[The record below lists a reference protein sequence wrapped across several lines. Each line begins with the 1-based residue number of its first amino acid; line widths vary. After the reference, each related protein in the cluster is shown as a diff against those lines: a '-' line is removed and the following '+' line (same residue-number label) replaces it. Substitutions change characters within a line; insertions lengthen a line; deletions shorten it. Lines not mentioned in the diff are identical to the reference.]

1 MKIISYLR
9 SNRGQGFVEYLF
21 IVGLIALLLFVTIQ
35 MFGNTV
41 GQAFNKAGQQVTAA
55 TKW

>member
-1 MKIISYLR
+1 MKILSYLR

-21 IVGLIALLLFVTIQ
+21 IIGLIALMIFVIIQ
-35 MFGNTV
+35 AFGNTV
-41 GQAFNKAGQQVTAA
+41 GNAFNKAGQQVTAA